1 MDYDGDEEEN
11 IIDAEGSEE
20 DEGEEGEMEGVQYN
34 NNNNGGKKYVVVD
47 GEAPVVEIEPPF
59 DVKGFVKA
67 SADKYFPKETEES
80 E

>member
-34 NNNNGGKKYVVVD
+34 NNNNGGKK
-47 GEAPVVEIEPPF
+47 G
-59 DVKGFVKA
+59 KHQ
-67 SADKYFPKETEES
+67 
-80 E
+80 